1 MPGLCLRRAL
11 CLFVLLTVFLESS
24 FAALL
29 AIDYGSDWIKASLI
43 KPGLPFD
50 VLLNKDSKRKIQA
63 SVAFKRDDRLFG
75 TDAANLA
82 SRFPSDSFT
91 SLKLLQGAPF
101 SSEAVS
107 YFAQISTS
115 DIVESGRSTTAL
127 KQSDGTEWSTE
138 ELIAMQLSYVKQL
151 AESHGE
157 HVHDVVLTV
166 PPHYTQ
172 FERDAIVD
180 AVEIAGMKTLM
191 LINDGTAVAVN
202 YAMTRTFSS
211 TPEYHIIYDAG
222 ASSTRATL
230 VSFAAVEDPK
240 TKAPYTQISVLGVG
254 FDRSTSGTDLG
265 RRMRDILVERF
276 FSQHKQDIR
285 RDNRGMAKLWQEA
298 SRVKTI
304 LSANTEATST
314 VESVAFDLDFK
325 TKVTREQFERACS
338 DLRSRF
344 AKPIHDAV
352 ASAGLNLDQ
361 ISSVIL
367 TGGNSRTPMVQAA
380 IKAAVGEHRI
390 AQNVNADEAAVLG
403 AGLYGASLSRQFKTK
418 DIRIADIATYDIQ
431 ASYFAS
437 TPDSR
442 TIHSSIFPK
451 DSKYGS
457 HKTLSFKRKEDFSV
471 WFDYKTEVAPGFPR
485 EILQVQI
492 SGVAE
497 ALGNLTERGAIDPV
511 VKLTV
516 ALSDS
521 GFVSAKEAV
530 AYGEVRDESLA
541 GMLKGLFGGGSGEQE
556 VLKEQ
561 DTEDTVQ
568 EGEGETRQTTPATK
582 EKKTNKEKKDMST
595 IPLEVNVVFSTL
607 PPMTVA
613 EKRAARDRLRAID
626 SKEVLKRLRE
636 EAHNTLEA
644 YLYKLRDILEDGPDS
659 PFMKCSKASER
670 QAISKKLADTI
681 AWLHEEGE
689 AADTTALREKRGTLE
704 LLERPIVHRYKEIE
718 DFPQVL
724 NNSQKWNWSTRLFL
738 AEARA
743 NLTAEA
749 AADVPSKWT
758 SEELDGL
765 EAKLKEHEAWL
776 HGGVERHK
784 RTPMNEDPAIQT
796 KEMKERAKALEQ
808 HLQRLVKKKAP
819 KVKKPASGSSQRS
832 GSSDSE
838 PKEPDSGRGTGHDE
852 L

>member
-1 MPGLCLRRAL
+1 MPSLCLRRTL
-11 CLFVLLTVFLESS
+11 CLFILFTAFLESS
-24 FAALL
+24 FAAIL
-29 AIDYGSDWIKASLI
+29 AIDYGSDWIKASLM

-50 VLLNKDSKRKIQA
+50 VLLNKDSKRKIQS
-63 SVAFKRDDRLFG
+63 SVAWKRNDRLFG
-75 TDAANLA
+75 SDAANLA

-91 SLKLLQGAPF
+91 SLKLLQGTPY
-101 SSEAVS
+101 SSNAVS
-107 YFAQISTS
+107 YFTQISTS
-115 DIVESGRSTTAL
+115 DIVESGRSTVAF
-127 KQSDGTEWSTE
+127 KQSDGTEWTTE

-151 AESHGE
+151 AESLAGE
-157 HVHDVVLTV
+157 PVHDVVLTV

-172 FERDAIVD
+172 FERDAVVD
-180 AVEIAGMKTLM
+180 AVEIAGMRTLT

-230 VSFAAVEDPK
+230 VSFAAAEDLK
-240 TKAPYTQISVLGVG
+240 TKAMYTQISVLGVG
-254 FDRSTSGTDLG
+254 FDRSTSGIDLD
-265 RRMRDILVERF
+265 RRTREILVERF
-276 FSQHKQDIR
+276 ITQHKRDIR
-285 RDNRGMAKLWQEA
+285 RDKRGMAKLWKEA
-298 SRVKTI
+298 NRVKAI
-304 LSANTEATST
+304 LSANSEAMST
-314 VESVAFDLDFK
+314 VESVAFDIDFK

-344 AKPIHDAV
+344 AKPIQDAL
-352 ASAGLNLDQ
+352 AGAGLNLDQ

-367 TGGNSRTPMVQAA
+367 TGGSSRIPMVQAA

-403 AGLYGASLSRQFKTK
+403 AGLHGASLSRQFKTK
-418 DIRIADIATYDIQ
+418 DIRVADIATYDIQ

-442 TIHSSIFPK
+442 TIHSLIFPK
-451 DSKYGS
+451 GSKYGS
-457 HKTLSFKRKEDFSV
+457 RKTLSFKRKEDFSV
-471 WFDYKTEVAPGFPR
+471 WLDYKTEAAPGFPR

-497 ALGNLTERGAIDPV
+497 ALANLTERGAIEPV

-516 ALSDS
+516 ALSES
-521 GFVSAKEAV
+521 GFVAAKEAV
-530 AYGEVRDESLA
+530 AYGEVKDESLT

-561 DTEDTVQ
+561 GAQGTAQ
-568 EGEGETRQTTPATK
+568 ESEAQPTTSPTK
-582 EKKTNKEKKDMST
+582 DKKTNGEMKDMST
-595 IPLEVNVVFSTL
+595 IPLEVNVVFSSL

-613 EKRAARDRLRAID
+613 ERRASRDRLRAID
-626 SKEVLKRLRE
+626 SKETSKLLRE

-644 YLYKLRDILEDGPDS
+644 YLYKLRDLVEDKSDS
-659 PFMKCSKASER
+659 PFMKCSKAFER
-670 QAISKKLADTI
+670 QAISQKLADTI

-689 AADTTALREKRGTLE
+689 TADTTALREKRGALE

-718 DFPQVL
+718 DFPEAL

-749 AADVPSKWT
+749 AADIPSKWT
-758 SEELDGL
+758 SGELDAL
-765 EAKLKEHEAWL
+765 EAALKEHEIWL
-776 HGGVERHK
+776 NDGVERQK
-784 RTPMNEDPAIQT
+784 RTPMNENPAIQT
-796 KEMKERAKALEQ
+796 REMKERAKTLES
-808 HLQRLVKKKAP
+808 HLQRLVKRKVP
-819 KVKKPASGSSQRS
+819 KVKKPAGASQQPGSSGSESKEHN
-832 GSSDSE
+832 SDRE
-838 PKEPDSGRGTGHDE
+838 TGHDE